1 MARMMIELVSQV
13 NRAFSAAVLTSSN
26 PGALPQAAGESRRR
40 RGCENPRPSKFPN
53 LFDLDLREPGARS
66 FLSSDCNN
74 LRGVISKLGVHVGV
88 LTRQQINFS
97 VLTFYPNR
105 QPASDAVP
113 RARSV
118 FRTTRVVGDVTGEI
132 EHFALHYDFSALDKP
147 MRVALPQF
155 HRTGG
160 YAR

>member
-13 NRAFSAAVLTSSN
+13 ESWGVAPGCRRIAPMALSPTGSFS
-26 PGALPQAAGESRRR
+26 PR

-97 VLTFYPNR
+97 VLTFYPDR
-105 QPASDAVP
+105 K
-113 RARSV
+113 SV
-118 FRTTRVVGDVTGEI
+118 V
-132 EHFALHYDFSALDKP
+132 
-147 MRVALPQF
+147 
-155 HRTGG
+155 
-160 YAR
+160 

>member
-1 MARMMIELVSQV
+1 MALSPTGS
-13 NRAFSAAVLTSSN
+13 FS
-26 PGALPQAAGESRRR
+26 PR

-118 FRTTRVVGDVTGEI
+118 FRTTRVVGDVTGLSLLQASVFASSPGGI
-132 EHFALHYDFSALDKP
+132 ESADS
-147 MRVALPQF
+147 A
-155 HRTGG
+155 
-160 YAR
+160 